1 MIMTIRIQPQMDCN
15 YICQKVHQAIIK
27 YQKENPDPTDAIVV
41 IDIKQPIDDSSYILR
56 LEHNS
61 NPT

>member
-1 MIMTIRIQPQMDCN
+1 MDCN